1 MKSGWTL
8 RDGEEV
14 LVSTMRLL
22 YEAIYRIVQIFHVPI
37 AWVFGSKQDLL
48 DGLLDSGCV
57 PPGRAIDLG
66 CGAGVGAIYLA
77 TKGFDV
83 TGLDFSPTAI
93 KLARDRARAAGV
105 EATFLKD
112 DLTDLR
118 YVNGTFDLLMDFG
131 ALNDLN
137 QKERDLYMNNV
148 LPLSHLGSHYILMCF
163 ENKLT
168 PEEVERRFGE
178 HFSIETLVRKSES
191 VFSRTIAIYLMTR
204 NQSG

>member
-1 MKSGWTL
+1 
-8 RDGEEV
+8 
-14 LVSTMRLL
+14 
-22 YEAIYRIVQIFHVPI
+22 
-37 AWVFGSKQDLL
+37 
-48 DGLLDSGCV
+48 
-57 PPGRAIDLG
+57 
-66 CGAGVGAIYLA
+66 
-77 TKGFDV
+77 V